1 MLLENSSDLIAR
13 LEHTQLANGEP
24 VDLAHLINGQ
34 VLAVSSDALALYSRA
49 DSVQDALGNGLLSS
63 VALPEGVRLSVQHDG
78 FIQQYR
84 AGYVG
89 LSDDY
94 VLLITLNDVQLFA
107 SKSDALRNQNEL
119 ARLALS
125 DQR

>member
-13 LEHTQLANGEP
+13 LERTQLANGEP

-49 DSVQDALGNGLLSS
+49 DAVQDALGNGLLSS
-63 VALPEGVRLSVQHDG
+63 VALPEGVRLSVQDDG
-78 FIQQYR
+78 FIQQHR

-119 ARLALS
+119 ARLPLAH
-125 DQR
+125 